1 MGTEDLKNIIRHCY
15 HDLLD
20 REPDELGLN
29 YYLKLFNQNKINSK
43 PQLIELIK
51 NSPEYLQKNP
61 SVDPKIVFS

>member
-1 MGTEDLKNIIRHCY
+1 MNTEDLKNIIRQCY
-15 HDLLD
+15 QDLLD

-43 PQLIELIK
+43 SQLIELIK
-51 NSPEYLQKNP
+51 NSPEYLEKNP